1 MRKALA
7 LVSVFVVLF
16 FAAVPSDAAEQ
27 PPVLTS
33 DCALNTAEVSGTFG
47 PPVEPV
53 LGGAVLSGYVQVYG
67 NIWCRS
73 VTVTA
78 TVRPYFQ
85 ITPWQYGAP
94 TACVPHPLTVGGV
107 MGACLFNTVQVYYP
121 VGTMLP
127 VDVEA
132 VGVDDLGRPVR
143 RSGSCWLTYWSGQGT
158 SQTCSPW

>member
-1 MRKALA
+1 MRTLLA
-7 LVSVFVVLF
+7 SVAVVFLCT
-16 FAAVPSDAAEQ
+16 ATPASATGQ
-27 PPVLTS
+27 PPIVTS
-33 DCALNTAEVSGTFG
+33 DCALNTATVRGGFG

-53 LGGAVLSGYVQVYG
+53 LGGAVLSGGVDVYG

-94 TACVPHPLTVGGV
+94 TACVPDPLTVGGV
-107 MGACLFNTVQVYYP
+107 VGRCFFHTVQVYYP

-158 SQTCSPW
+158 FQTCDAW